1 MPKAKSQRKPT
12 GKGAKADRIN
22 KIVRRAGKKRGYTP
36 FWLREMGEADLDFL
50 ESYTAHYELIGAR
63 SVHIPLKYKELI
75 TLAVLAVEREDFG
88 NRNHVRRAFRLG
100 ATKEEIIEAIQTASL
115 HTGALTLVYGMKAL
129 MGVLEEEEEKKK

>member
-1 MPKAKSQRKPT
+1 MPKAKSQRKPP

-75 TLAVLAVEREDFG
+75 TLPYRFPYCSAGRPRDRQWPPSAPLPPLSSGHLRPPDD
-88 NRNHVRRAFRLG
+88 
-100 ATKEEIIEAIQTASL
+100 
-115 HTGALTLVYGMKAL
+115 
-129 MGVLEEEEEKKK
+129 